1 MKRRFIYIILILS
14 IIMYTFGSNSM
25 SWFISSAVSGD
36 NTFTVGTVDLGV
48 GDDENGSGQI
58 DLGDLAPDESIEQR
72 IKIVNKGTLPC
83 KLYGIRFL
91 NNSLGSLS
99 SIADALNFHIY
110 FTQAEENEISSS
122 DIPVFYNYVNTIK
135 EDLIIFYPIIVE
147 AGDEITMV
155 FKAELDM
162 LQVWEEHSKAEETM
176 LDFEILAAQTN
187 TPLEELSE
195 RYKLIENYQSVQDAL
210 NTVENADVLIVG
222 ENEYQCDILTLS
234 EKENV
239 SIVGVGEK
247 DIPEFQYIEDR
258 NGNNKNN
265 SNKDDQEKYFL
276 TFEKCNGIIMRNIS
290 LAYYKQNQYSLEITI
305 QGPKPKKPLY
315 IDGDFNQVNTYL
327 NEGFEGMDNPGH
339 INNLGR
345 YNIIFIDGNR
355 YNPPKS

>member
-1 MKRRFIYIILILS
+1 MKIRFIYIILILS
-14 IIMYTFGSNSM
+14 IMMYTFGSNSV

-36 NTFTVGTVDLGV
+36 NSFTVGTMDIGI
-48 GDDENGSGQI
+48 GEGEDGTGQI
-58 DLGDLAPDESIEQR
+58 HLGELAPDRVIEQR
-72 IKIVNKGTLPC
+72 VNIKNKGTLAC
-83 KLYGIRFL
+83 KLYGIKFTDD
-91 NNSLGSLS
+91 SLESLS
-99 SIADALNFHIY
+99 NISDALNFHIY
-110 FTQAEENEISSS
+110 FTKDGGDEISPS

-135 EDLIIFYPIIVE
+135 EGLIVFYPIAVE
-147 AGDEITMV
+147 AGDEINMV
-155 FKAELDM
+155 FRAELDM

-210 NTVENADVLIVG
+210 NDMKNADVLIVG

-247 DIPEFQYIEDR
+247 DMPEFQYIEDK

-265 SNKDDQEKYFL
+265 SNKDDQDKYFL
-276 TFEKCNGIIMRNIS
+276 TFEKCNGIIMRHIA

-305 QGPKPKKPLY
+305 QGSKPKNPLY

-339 INNLGR
+339 IKNLGR
-345 YNIIFIDGNR
+345 NNIIFIDGDR
-355 YNPPKS
+355 YDPPQS

>member
-1 MKRRFIYIILILS
+1 M
-14 IIMYTFGSNSM
+14 MYTFGSNSM

-36 NTFTVGTVDLGV
+36 NTFTVGTIDLGV
-48 GDDENGSGQI
+48 GDDENNSGQI
-58 DLGDLAPDESIEQR
+58 DLGELAPDGLIEQR

-91 NNSLGSLS
+91 NNSLESLR

-110 FTQAEENEISSS
+110 FTQAEENEINSS

-155 FKAELDM
+155 FRAELDM

-210 NTVENADVLIVG
+210 NDMKNADVLIALG
-222 ENEYQCDILTLS
+222 KKYQCNILTLS
-234 EKENV
+234 KKENV

-247 DIPEFQYIEDR
+247 DIPEFQYIEDK

-265 SNKDDQEKYFL
+265 SNNNNNQDKYFL
-276 TFEKCNGIIMRNIS
+276 TFENCDGVIMRNIA
-290 LAYYKQNQYSLEITI
+290 LGYNKQNQYSSEITV
-305 QGPKPKKPLY
+305 QESKPKKPLQ
-315 IDGDFNQVNTYL
+315 IIGNFNQLNTYL
-327 NEGFEGMDNPGH
+327 YGDFEGMDNHGH
-339 INNLGR
+339 ITVSGR
-345 YNIIFIDGNR
+345 CNIIFIDEEK
-355 YNPPKS
+355 YNPPQSKEGW